1 MCSQRIWL
9 SVDHWPMAVLWS
21 WKAQSFIRSNFAVCS
36 ELTWFCCT
44 LLPRGQ
50 SSRSH
55 ITKYLYC
62 KKQTV
67 EVLTFEPLILLC
79 LGLSKVFENTAMF
92 GDLVLRLPDIVH
104 SIYDK
109 NKDWQLLLGWC
120 YWFCKESGVF
130 DETNEKLLHLVSA
143 LLLSVWLS
151 NFVHFVLKMPFLI
164 EELWIYLKKSKAKL
178 LHLVYGNYVNCFVV
192 WC

>member
-1 MCSQRIWL
+1 MVERRSL
-9 SVDHWPMAVLWS
+9 THG
-21 WKAQSFIRSNFAVCS
+21 SFMIIEGTIIHPFQTLQFAVNWLGFVAHCFQ
-36 ELTWFCCT
+36 EVKVL
-44 LLPRGQ
+44 G
-50 SSRSH
+50 H
-55 ITKYLYC
+55 ISLVIYIA
-62 KKQTV
+62 KKKTV

-130 DETNEKLLHLVSA
+130 DETNGKLLHLVCFIIICLTVKFCTFCFKDAIFDRRA
-143 LLLSVWLS
+143 LNLFEEKQSQITPSCVW
-151 NFVHFVLKMPFLI
+151 
-164 EELWIYLKKSKAKL
+164 
-178 LHLVYGNYVNCFVV
+178 
-192 WC
+192 

>member
-1 MCSQRIWL
+1 MIMEGTIIHPFQTL
-9 SVDHWPMAVLWS
+9 
-21 WKAQSFIRSNFAVCS
+21 QFAVNWLGFVAHCFQ
-36 ELTWFCCT
+36 EVKVL
-44 LLPRGQ
+44 G
-50 SSRSH
+50 H
-55 ITKYLYC
+55 ISLNIYIA
-62 KKQTV
+62 KKKTV

-130 DETNEKLLHLVSA
+130 DETNGRLLHLVCFIII
-143 LLLSVWLS
+143 SVWLS

-178 LHLVYGNYVNCFVV
+178 LHLVYGNYVNCFVF